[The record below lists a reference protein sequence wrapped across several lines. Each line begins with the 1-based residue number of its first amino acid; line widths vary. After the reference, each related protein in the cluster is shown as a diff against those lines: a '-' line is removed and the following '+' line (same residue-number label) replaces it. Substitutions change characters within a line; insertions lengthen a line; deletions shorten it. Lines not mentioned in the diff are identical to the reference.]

1 MRLAFA
7 GFLVLHGA
15 IHLMG
20 FAKAFGYAELAQL
33 KVPISPAMGVTWA
46 LAALAFAVAAVTCVT
61 SPRWWWAPAV
71 VGVVLSMAALVPSW
85 GDAKVGAVANVV
97 VLAAAV
103 AGCLVDGPWSQRAA
117 YARDVA
123 RLAVTGEPPAI
134 RVVTE
139 ADLAGLPAPVQR
151 YLRVSGVVGHPRVES
166 FRVRMHGR
174 IRSGPGAGWMPLVAE
189 QVNTI
194 SPPARLFYLDAW
206 MLGLPVTGYH
216 RFAAGAASMRVKAVG
231 LVPVADDAGPALT
244 RAETVTFFNDLC
256 LMAPATLV
264 APAIVWT
271 AIDDR
276 HARAHFTA
284 GAHTIAAELTF
295 GADGR
300 LVDFWS
306 DDRGRPAAGGAG
318 TEGQRWSTPITAY
331 RRFGDVTLIG
341 HGEARWHPP
350 SGPYAYIELDI
361 DDITMNVVS
370 R

>member
-7 GFLVLHGA
+7 LFLVLHGA

-33 KVPISPAMGVTWA
+33 RTPITPALGAVWGA
-46 LAALAFAVAAVTCVT
+46 AALAFVVAAITVVS

-71 VGVVLSMAALVPSW
+71 IGVVLSTIAVVPSW
-85 GDAKVGAVANVV
+85 GDAKAGAIANVV
-97 VLAAAV
+97 VLAVAA
-103 AGCLVDGPWSQRAA
+103 GGFFVDGPWSQRAA

-123 RLAVTGEPPAI
+123 RLAVTGDPPAV
-134 RVVTE
+134 RVVTD

-151 YLRVSGVVGHPRVES
+151 YLRVAGVVGHPRVES

-174 IRSGPGAGWMPLVAE
+174 IRSGPEAGWMPLVAE
-189 QVNTI
+189 QVNTVT
-194 SPPARLFYLDAW
+194 PPARLFYLDAR
-206 MLGLPVTGYH
+206 MFGLPVTGYH
-216 RFAAGAASMRVKAVG
+216 RFADGAASMRVKAVG
-231 LVPVADDAGPALT
+231 LVPVADDGGAAMT

-256 LMAPATLV
+256 VMAPAALV
-264 APAIVWT
+264 DPAIGWT
-271 AIDDR
+271 AVDDR
-276 HARAHFTA
+276 HARARFTA
-284 GAHTIAAELTF
+284 GAHTIEAELTF

-306 DDRGRPAAGGAG
+306 DDRGRPAADGAG
-318 TEGQRWSTPITAY
+318 TQGQRWSTPITAY
-331 RRFGDVTLIG
+331 RRFGDLTLIG
-341 HGEARWHPP
+341 HGEARWHPA

-361 DDITMNVVS
+361 DDIATNVVG